1 MTYQQMVKLQ
11 IEYRRPER
19 ELIRYVARGTTLV
32 ERESQSSLLCST
44 ESDVNGIHHSS
55 THSVRHSIM
64 AAGVAATPLR
74 RRHDYIFRPR
84 RQARKRIRKQ
94 ETFKIVLYL

>member
-32 ERESQSSLLCST
+32 ERERANQ
-44 ESDVNGIHHSS
+44 
-55 THSVRHSIM
+55 
-64 AAGVAATPLR
+64 AFYVAQNRT
-74 RRHDYIFRPR
+74 
-84 RQARKRIRKQ
+84 
-94 ETFKIVLYL
+94 